1 MVADRETSR
10 PAEPSHDAEAA
21 GKTHAEAVR
30 ASRERKARA
39 ETTMNQLVEG
49 SLSGLLE
56 SLDRDPSFHA
66 LATDDFDRPDAAA
79 DPSIVVGAPEGVRPA
94 LAAAVARRFPAAYLV
109 ASGREAV

>member
-1 MVADRETSR
+1 MVADRET
-10 PAEPSHDAEAA
+10 
-21 GKTHAEAVR
+21 
-30 ASRERKARA
+30 SRERKARA

-94 LAAAVARRFPAAYLV
+94 LAAAVARRSP
-109 ASGREAV
+109 GRLSHRIRP